1 MHLTVPPQSTSYT
14 ASNPSTQ
21 HEWTPPP
28 PRLFNTFPTTTP
40 YYSTPIKRKACA
52 LPIEGQLP
60 SSPTPGSNQVH
71 KSSSTEKRRRLAS
84 DVCSLLRDE
93 LDGHWVTDGGFLDR
107 FLLSGKWAPDEKAAD
122 LILKRLAGERVDII
136 WDSQEGDWKCLVPGY
151 SDVTFVK
158 WFCEVANGVV
168 RAGAGSE
175 NDPTPTTDTSKN
187 NPTPTTD
194 TSKNIRSTYPTW
206 LDSRNTLLRAFSES
220 RVRPDFILA
229 SPNHPIGWSSVLL
242 VGEHA
247 SGKSST
253 RESLCIK
260 LAQYAEQVF
269 MAQPF
274 RCAVLGIITSNI
286 GLKCE
291 FWRFDRGGAVGSTEI
306 IYDRGKGLKL
316 LVRSLLAVCRLP
328 PGLMGFHTK
337 SISWDPPHPQTSGDS
352 NYPLSNLTNLT
363 VHLPTGESIRILRQ
377 IFSSPGIVSR
387 GTCVWKGLLLST
399 NSTVPA
405 GSPQTQPLV
414 PPGSPQTQPLVP
426 AGNPQTQPLVAVK
439 YAWRSTHRS
448 SEAAMYLLASSRGVR
463 SLSPILSHAE
473 YENISQDVRLRLTT
487 PQGHNRHYTQLVLGT
502 FGKTI
507 FDPTL
512 TPLEVARALLA
523 AVVIHAELFFTGRIL
538 HRDLS
543 INNIISLQE
552 PRVVRR
558 SMKGSESGRRVF
570 TKDTSLYGC
579 LIDLDYAV
587 DISPEH
593 VRPSTALALERTGT
607 YPFIAIQILTASEP
621 HRYRHDLE
629 SLLYVLLWLCIY
641 PCTPP
646 PDDAVTSTDGNLPHP
661 IPGVRRSTWHPTDPL
676 KPWFSLDPDTVAAHK
691 VMNIVVGKLAFEE
704 LLGRFKPGFAWDRF
718 KSVARKWREQLWEV
732 VSGTGVCSLQSEMEI
747 TVSVDEDEEEED
759 DEEEDDEEEKDDG
772 EKDNKEKDNKEDG
785 GAEHRGSVAA
795 EEVKIGVGNWEG
807 FMGIRKS
814 LEKLVRELERL
825 ESKGGEYGSVLN

>member
-1 MHLTVPPQSTSYT
+1 MPLHTTSDPP
-14 ASNPSTQ
+14 TQ

-60 SSPTPGSNQVH
+60 SSPTPGSNH
-71 KSSSTEKRRRLAS
+71 NSSSAEKRRRLAS
-84 DVCSLLRDE
+84 DVCALLRDE
-93 LDGHWVTDGGFLDR
+93 LNGHWVMDGGFLDR

-122 LILKRLAGERVDII
+122 LILNRLAAERRDII
-136 WDSQEGDWKCLVPGY
+136 WDSQEGDWKCVVPGY
-151 SDVTFVK
+151 SDLTFVK

-175 NDPTPTTDTSKN
+175 N

-194 TSKNIRSTYPTW
+194 TSKNIRSTDPTW
-206 LDSRNTLLRAFSES
+206 LDNRNTLLRTFSES

-229 SPNHPIGWSSVLL
+229 SPNYPIGWSSVLL

-247 SGKSST
+247 SGKSPT

-269 MAQPF
+269 MTQPF
-274 RCAVLGIITSNI
+274 RSAVLGIITSNT
-286 GLKCE
+286 GPKCE

-306 IYDRGKGLKL
+306 IYDKGKGLKL

-328 PGLMGFHTK
+328 PRIMGFHTK
-337 SISWDPPHPQTSGDS
+337 SISWDPPHPQTSEDS
-352 NYPLSNLTNLT
+352 NYPLGNVTNLT
-363 VHLPTGESIRILRQ
+363 IHLLTGESIRNLRQ

-399 NSTVPA
+399 TIPASSPQSQPLVPA
-405 GSPQTQPLV
+405 GSPQTQ
-414 PPGSPQTQPLVP
+414 S
-426 AGNPQTQPLVAVK
+426 LVAVK

-448 SEAAMYLLASSRGVR
+448 SEAAMYLLASSRGVQ
-463 SLSPILSHAE
+463 SLSPILCHAE
-473 YENISQDVRLRLTT
+473 YEDISQDVRLRLTT

-543 INNIISLQE
+543 INNIIALQE

-558 SMKGSESGRRVF
+558 SMEASESGRRVF

-587 DISPEH
+587 DISPERA
-593 VRPSTALALERTGT
+593 RPSTVQALERTGT

-641 PCTPP
+641 PCAPS
-646 PDDAVTSTDGNLPHP
+646 PDEAVTSTDSNLPHP
-661 IPGVRRSTWHPTDPL
+661 RPGVRRSTWHPTDPL
-676 KPWFSLDPDTVAAHK
+676 KPWFSLDPDAVAAHK
-691 VMNIVVGKLAFEE
+691 VFNIVIRKSAFEE

-718 KSVARKWREQLWEV
+718 KNVARRWREQLWEEMR
-732 VSGTGVCSLQSEMEI
+732 GTGICNLQSEMEI
-747 TVSVDEDEEEED
+747 MASVEEDEEEEQD
-759 DEEEDDEEEKDDG
+759 DQEEDDEEEKDDEEKDK
-772 EKDNKEKDNKEDG
+772 EKDNKEKDDKRDG
-785 GAEHRGSVAA
+785 RAEHRRNVSA
-795 EEVKIGVGNWEG
+795 EEVKIGVGNWDG

-814 LEKLVRELERL
+814 LEKLVRELEKL